1 MKRSAYVI
9 LALLAG
15 ALLASALRIDA
26 GYVAISFLG
35 VLIEM
40 SVITLVL
47 LVLAAYFALW
57 LLIRMLRARKLRRE
71 AQAARRQQRA
81 RNDLARG
88 VLELAEGNW
97 PTAEIT
103 VTRSARENAQP
114 VVNYLIAARAA
125 DLQGAHERRA
135 GWLRMAREA
144 APAEVA
150 PVLVAQAEIQLKHK
164 QLDAA
169 RTTLQ
174 ELDASGQQN
183 PRGLLLLAR
192 LYRQLGQFEKLR
204 ALEPKL
210 RGARRIRPAAVDE
223 LMDQA
228 YLEMLRVA
236 AESGDAERLER
247 AWHDASKPA
256 TRRPEIVLAYARG
269 AMKCRDHAAAE
280 EVLRGFLDHEWNESV
295 AAAYG
300 ELELPE
306 PLEPLGIAEK
316 WLRSRR
322 EDPVLLVTCARL
334 SIRAELYGK
343 ARSYLE
349 TSLAIRRHPETYQ
362 ILGQLL
368 DQLGEKE
375 RAAFVLRE
383 GLALA
388 IGHRAEMP
396 KIKPR
401 RFQARADTDSARR

>member
-1 MKRSAYVI
+1 MRRSVYVI
-9 LALLAG
+9 LTLLAG
-15 ALLASALRIDA
+15 ALIASALRLDA

-35 VLIEM
+35 VLVEM

-47 LVLAAYFALW
+47 LVLVAYFTLW
-57 LLIRMLRARKLRRE
+57 LIFRIIRARKLRRE

-81 RNDLARG
+81 RNDLTRG

-97 PTAEIT
+97 PTSEIT
-103 VTRSARENAQP
+103 VTRNARENSQP
-114 VVNYLIAARAA
+114 AVNYLIAARAA

-144 APAEVA
+144 APEEVA
-150 PVLVAQAEIQLKHK
+150 PVLVTQAEIQLKHK
-164 QLDAA
+164 QFDAA
-169 RTTLQ
+169 RDTLQ
-174 ELDASGQQN
+174 ELDVSGHQN

-192 LYRQLGQFEKLR
+192 LYRHLGQFEKLR

-210 RGARRIRPAAVDE
+210 RGARGIRPAAVNE

-236 AESGDAERLER
+236 AESGDPERLER

-256 TRRPEIVLAYARG
+256 TRRPEIVLAYVRG
-269 AMKCRDHAAAE
+269 AMKCRNHEAAE
-280 EVLRGFLDHEWNESV
+280 KVLRDFLDDEWNDGL

-306 PLEPLGIAEK
+306 PLEPLSVAEK
-316 WLRSRR
+316 WLRGRR

-362 ILGQLL
+362 VLGNLL
-368 DQLGEKE
+368 DLLDEKE
-375 RAAFVLRE
+375 RAAQVLRE

-388 IGHRAEMP
+388 IGRRAELP

-401 RFQARADTDSARR
+401 RLQARADSDTVRR

>member
-1 MKRSAYVI
+1 
-9 LALLAG
+9 
-15 ALLASALRIDA
+15 
-26 GYVAISFLG
+26 
-35 VLIEM
+35 
-40 SVITLVL
+40 
-47 LVLAAYFALW
+47 
-57 LLIRMLRARKLRRE
+57 
-71 AQAARRQQRA
+71 
-81 RNDLARG
+81 
-88 VLELAEGNW
+88 
-97 PTAEIT
+97 
-103 VTRSARENAQP
+103 
-114 VVNYLIAARAA
+114 
-125 DLQGAHERRA
+125 
-135 GWLRMAREA
+135 
-144 APAEVA
+144 
-150 PVLVAQAEIQLKHK
+150 
-164 QLDAA
+164 
-169 RTTLQ
+169 
-174 ELDASGQQN
+174 
-183 PRGLLLLAR
+183 
-192 LYRQLGQFEKLR
+192 
-204 ALEPKL
+204 
-210 RGARRIRPAAVDE
+210 
-223 LMDQA
+223 
-228 YLEMLRVA
+228 VA

-256 TRRPEIVLAYARG
+256 TRRPEILLAYARG
-269 AMKCRDHAAAE
+269 AMKCRNHAVAE
-280 EVLRGFLDHEWNESV
+280 EALREFLDHQWNESL

-375 RAAFVLRE
+375 RATFVLRE

>member
-1 MKRSAYVI
+1 MRRTVYLI

-15 ALLASALRIDA
+15 ALIASALRLDA

-40 SVITLVL
+40 SVVTLIL

-57 LLIRMLRARKLRRE
+57 LLIRLIRARKLRRE
-71 AQAARRQQRA
+71 AQAIRRQQRA
-81 RNDLARG
+81 RSDLARG

-114 VVNYLIAARAA
+114 AVNYLIAARAA
-125 DLQGAHERRA
+125 DLQGAHERRT

-144 APAEVA
+144 APEEVA
-150 PVLVAQAEIQLKHK
+150 PVLVTQAELQLKHK
-164 QLDAA
+164 QFDAA
-169 RTTLQ
+169 SATLQ

-192 LYRQLGQFEKLR
+192 LYRHLGQFEKLR

-210 RGARRIRPAAVDE
+210 RRARRIRPAAVDE

-236 AESGDAERLER
+236 ADSGDPERLER
-247 AWHDASKPA
+247 AWNDASKPA
-256 TRRPEIVLAYARG
+256 TRRPDIVLAYARG
-269 AMKCRDHAAAE
+269 AMKCRDHETAE
-280 EVLRGFLDHEWNESV
+280 KVLRDFLDDEWNDAL

-300 ELELPE
+300 EVELPE
-306 PLEPLGIAEK
+306 PLEPLGVAEK
-316 WLRSRR
+316 WLRSHR

-362 ILGQLL
+362 ILGHLL
-368 DQLGEKE
+368 DLLGDKE
-375 RAAFVLRE
+375 RAAQVLRE
-383 GLALA
+383 GLAFA
-388 IGHRAEMP
+388 IGHRAELP

-401 RFQARADTDSARR
+401 RFQVRADSDGVRR

>member
-1 MKRSAYVI
+1 MRRGVYVI

-15 ALLASALRIDA
+15 ALIASALRLDA

-47 LVLAAYFALW
+47 LILAAYFALW
-57 LLIRMLRARKLRRE
+57 LLIRLVRARKLRRE

-114 VVNYLIAARAA
+114 AVNYLIAARAA
-125 DLQGAHERRA
+125 DLQGAHERRT

-144 APAEVA
+144 APQEVA
-150 PVLVAQAEIQLKHK
+150 PVLVTQAEIQLKHK

-169 RTTLQ
+169 RETLQ

-192 LYRQLGQFEKLR
+192 LYRHLGQFEKLR

-210 RGARRIRPAAVDE
+210 RGARRIRSAAVDE

-236 AESGDAERLER
+236 AESGDPARLER
-247 AWHDASKPA
+247 AWNDASKPA

-269 AMKCRDHAAAE
+269 AMKCRNHEAAE
-280 EVLRGFLDHEWNESV
+280 QVLREFLEQNWNDAL

-300 ELELPE
+300 ELELPD
-306 PLEPLGIAEK
+306 PLEPLGVAEK

-322 EDPVLLVTCARL
+322 EDPVLLVACARL

-343 ARSYLE
+343 ARSYLD

-362 ILGQLL
+362 LLGQLL

-375 RAAFVLRE
+375 RAAQVLRE
-383 GLALA
+383 GLELA
-388 IGHRAEMP
+388 IGHRADMP
-396 KIKPR
+396 KIKVR
-401 RFQARADTDSARR
+401 RLQARAESDSARR